1 MLLLTY
7 CTVPRE
13 PARIRG
19 LGQCSHFLLEQRVVQ
34 QPPGRRPQTASSL
47 AVLAWSELGKAEEH
61 RLPFLGIAGFKLT
74 PDVHLIKSNF

>member
-19 LGQCSHFLLEQRVVQ
+19 LGCDQQRVIQ

-61 RLPFLGIAGFKLT
+61 RLRVPGNCWIQIDPPCRSDQK
-74 PDVHLIKSNF
+74 